1 MQNKGAIRAIA
12 IIFSLIFLY
21 QLSFTVVT
29 NVVEK
34 RAAKYAAGK
43 VETESAKETISE
55 YMEKYKMDE
64 AVAKA
69 SLKDTL
75 ERDYL
80 DSVSNLPVYNLLFKK
95 YTYREAKER
104 EINLGL
110 DLRGGMNVTLE
121 ISVKDIVKALS
132 HDSQDPTFLKAMELA
147 TQEQQKSKG
156 DFVDLFGE
164 AFKETDP
171 NAKLSNIFFME
182 LKDKINI
189 NSSNEE
195 VLKVLKEESESAI
208 DRSYQILRTRID
220 RFGVAQ
226 PNIQKMETSG
236 RILVE
241 LPGVKDPERVR
252 KLLQGAAQL
261 EFYETFSGSDQET
274 SPNKVIKQ
282 LELADAK
289 LAADKKAKK
298 GVQETTPVVS
308 NEPVKAEETANI
320 ESSDEVDDEDE
331 NDEGE
336 DEGENNEGEDE
347 GEDNEVDEGADA
359 ESKVEPAENKEE
371 EQVQEALNEDHPLL
385 SKLHVFNNGSA
396 CIGVASKT
404 DMNAINQMLSDAKNL
419 FDSNLKFAWSVKP
432 TDNENYQKIVG
443 TNAEVYELIAL
454 RLSHDKKCALGGEV
468 ITDARQ
474 DYGQGN
480 QVEVT
485 IQMNADGANKW
496 KKLTGDNI
504 GKQIAIVLDNV
515 VYSYPVVNG
524 EIPNGRSSISGGGM
538 TIEEAQDLANILKAG
553 KLPAPATILEEQVV
567 GPTLGKESVQKG
579 LWSMVFAFLLVLIY
593 MVFFYKKAGLVA
605 DIALMVNVFFLFGV
619 LACLG
624 SVLTLPGIAGIV
636 LTLGMAVDSN
646 VIIFERIK
654 EELKAGK
661 GIKLAIQDGYKNAY
675 SAIIDGNVTTL
686 ITGIILIVLGTGPV
700 HSFAVTLCIGILTSL
715 ATSIFISRLI
725 FERMLEKERPISF
738 STRLTQNF
746 LQDKH
751 YDFIGIRKTSFIICC
766 IFLVV
771 SLGSLGIRRL
781 NLGIDFTGG
790 RNYVVQF
797 DDPSIKVEQVREALS
812 KVNINNKD
820 DIRQALEMSEGQELE
835 NWSTPEV
842 KTYGTNGQLKITTKF
857 LIDNDNRAVDS
868 IIQTILYDNLKGLYK
883 NEVTMEQFS
892 SKDSSIGILSSQ
904 KVGATIASDVTR
916 KSIIAIIV
924 ALALMFVYIAIRF
937 RKWQYGVASIMALTQ
952 DTIIVLGMY
961 SLFYNVL
968 PFTMEVD
975 QSFIA
980 AVLTVI
986 GYSINATVVIFDR
999 IRENVNLHPKTS
1011 WKENMTN
1018 AVNST
1023 LTRSFNT
1030 SGSTLVVLLAIFI
1043 FGGDTI
1049 RGFIFALLV
1058 GVLAGTFSS
1067 VFLSSPF
1074 AYVLMKGHKKDK
1086 ESSEEKDSKKK

>member
-1 MQNKGAIRAIA
+1 MQNKGAIRTIA

-21 QLSFTVVT
+21 QLSFTLVT
-29 NVVEK
+29 KRVEK
-34 RAAKYAAGK
+34 KAEKFAEAEATKLANGD
-43 VETESAKETISE
+43 ESQFNLLRDQKET
-55 YMEKYKMDE
+55 Y
-64 AVAKA
+64 
-69 SLKDTL
+69 
-75 ERDYL
+75 YL
-80 DSVSNLPVYNLLFKK
+80 DSVSNVNVYNLGVKK
-95 YTYREAKER
+95 FTYRDAKER

-110 DLRGGMNVTLE
+110 DLKGGMNVTLE
-121 ISVKDIVKALS
+121 VSVKDIVKALS
-132 HDSQDPTFLKAMELA
+132 GDSQDPTFLKAMELA
-147 TQEQQKSKG
+147 TKRQEESKG
-156 DFVDLFGE
+156 DFVTLFGE
-164 AFKETDP
+164 AFKEVDP
-171 NAKLSNIFFME
+171 NASLVSIFLYEF
-182 LKDKINI
+182 KDKGINI
-189 NSSNEE
+189 NSSNDD
-195 VLKVLKEESESAI
+195 VLKVLKSESDGAI
-208 DRSYQILRTRID
+208 DRSYQILGTRID

-226 PNIQKMETSG
+226 PNIQKMENSG

-241 LPGVKDPERVR
+241 LPGIKDPERVR
-252 KLLQGAAQL
+252 KLLQGTAQL
-261 EFYETFSGSDQET
+261 EFWETYNFSEIQQFFTE
-274 SPNKVIKQ
+274 
-282 LELADAK
+282 ADAK
-289 LAADKKAKK
+289 LAQTRKAQSNLEEETPTTVADTIVEA
-298 GVQETTPVVS
+298 GEVI
-308 NEPVKAEETANI
+308 AEEGT
-320 ESSDEVDDEDE
+320 V
-331 NDEGE
+331 
-336 DEGENNEGEDE
+336 
-347 GEDNEVDEGADA
+347 AD
-359 ESKVEPAENKEE
+359 STVSGDLMDQLAENKSE
-371 EQVQEALNEDHPLL
+371 EQAAEDESLDQMAQNHPLFA
-385 SKLHVFNNGSA
+385 KLQPINGGSA
-396 CIGVASKT
+396 RVGIAQVKDTA
-404 DMNAINQMLSDAKNL
+404 AINKMLAETKSI
-419 FDSNLKFAWSVKP
+419 FPRQLKLAWTVKP
-432 TDNENYQKIVG
+432 ETFPGENGESIEVLDLVALKMSRDN
-443 TNAEVYELIAL
+443 
-454 RLSHDKKCALGGEV
+454 KCALGGEV

-485 IQMNADGANKW
+485 IQMNPEGAKAW
-496 KKLTGDNI
+496 KRLTGENV
-504 GKQIAIVLDNV
+504 GKQIAIVLDDY

-553 KLPAPATILEEQVV
+553 KLPAPARILEEQVV
-567 GPTLGKESVQKG
+567 GPSLGKEAIQKG
-579 LWSMVFAFLLVLIY
+579 MWSMVFAFILVLVY
-593 MVFFYKKAGLVA
+593 MVFFYKKAGFVA
-605 DIALMVNVFFLFGV
+605 DIALLVNVFFLFGV

-654 EELKAGK
+654 EEIKAGK
-661 GIKLAIQDGYKNAY
+661 GIRLAISDGYKNAY

-686 ITGIILIVLGTGPV
+686 ITGIILIILGTGPV

-725 FERMLEKERPISF
+725 FERMLDKDREISF
-738 STRLTQNF
+738 STNLTRNF

-751 YDFIGIRKTSFIICC
+751 YDFIGMRKTSFIICIC
-766 IFLVV
+766 FLVV
-771 SLGSLGIRRL
+771 SLGSLAIRGL
-781 NLGIDFTGG
+781 NLGIDFKGG

-797 DDPSIKVEQVREALS
+797 DDPSIKVEQVRDALTT
-812 KVNINNKD
+812 VNFDKNAIHTALAMREDQEVD
-820 DIRQALEMSEGQELE
+820 D
-835 NWSTPEV
+835 WSAPEV
-842 KTYGTNGQLKITTKF
+842 KTYGTNGQVKITTKF
-857 LIDNDNRAVDS
+857 LINNDSPAVDS
-868 IIQTILYDNLKGLYK
+868 VIQTILYDGLKGLYT
-883 NEVTMEQFS
+883 NNLSMTQFS
-892 SKDSSIGILSSQ
+892 SEDETVGILSTQ

-916 KSIIAIIV
+916 KSIWAIIV

-937 RKWQYGVASIMALTQ
+937 KKWQYGVASIMALTQ
-952 DTIIVLGMY
+952 DTLIVLGMY

-999 IRENVNLHPKTS
+999 IRENVGLHPKSS
-1011 WKENMTN
+1011 WKVNMNN

-1074 AYVLMKGHKKDK
+1074 AYVLMKGNKKDK
-1086 ESSEEKDSKKK
+1086 EITEESASKKK

>member
-1 MQNKGAIRAIA
+1 MQNKGAIRTIA
-12 IIFSLIFLY
+12 IIFALIFIY
-21 QLSFTVVT
+21 QLSFTLVT
-29 NVVEK
+29 KRVENK
-34 RAAKYAAGK
+34 AAKYAEAEATKLANGD
-43 VETESAKETISE
+43 ESQFSLLKDEKET
-55 YMEKYKMDE
+55 Y
-64 AVAKA
+64 
-69 SLKDTL
+69 
-75 ERDYL
+75 YL
-80 DSVSNLPVYNLLFKK
+80 DSMSNVNVYNLLVKK
-95 YTYREAKER
+95 YTYRDAKER

-110 DLRGGMNVTLE
+110 DLKGGMNVTLE
-121 ISVKDIVKALS
+121 VSVKDIVKALS
-132 HDSQDPTFLKAMELA
+132 GNSQDPTFLKAMDIA
-147 TQEQQKSKG
+147 TQRQEKSEG
-156 DFVDLFGE
+156 DFVTLFGQAFEE
-164 AFKETDP
+164 ADP
-171 NAKLSNIFFME
+171 NARLASIFLYEF
-182 LKDKINI
+182 KDKGITV
-189 NSSNEE
+189 NSSNSD
-195 VLKVLKEESESAI
+195 VLKVLKEECDGAV
-208 DRSYQILRTRID
+208 DRSYQILGTRID

-226 PNIQKMETSG
+226 PNIQKMENSG

-241 LPGVKDPERVR
+241 LPGIKDPKRVR
-252 KLLQGAAQL
+252 KLLQGTAQL
-261 EFYETFSGSDQET
+261 EFWETYNFSEIQ
-274 SPNKVIKQ
+274 Q
-282 LELADAK
+282 YLMDANTK
-289 LAADKKAKK
+289 LAQTRKA
-298 GVQETTPVVS
+298 QS
-308 NEPVKAEETANI
+308 ALEETETVA
-320 ESSDEVDDEDE
+320 EDTE
-331 NDEGE
+331 
-336 DEGENNEGEDE
+336 
-347 GEDNEVDEGADA
+347 
-359 ESKVEPAENKEE
+359 
-371 EQVQEALNEDHPLL
+371 VQEADSTMIAEAEADTTAVAAADSTANDDLLGQLNESTEEEVVEEETEDQFAENNPLFA
-385 SKLHVFNNGSA
+385 KLMVMNGNTA
-396 CIGVASKT
+396 RVGMAQVKDTA
-404 DMNAINQMLSDAKNL
+404 AINQMLAETRNL
-419 FDSNLKFAWSVKP
+419 FPRNLKLAWTVKP
-432 TDNENYQKIVG
+432 ESLSGNDGEKVEVLDLVALKMSRDN
-443 TNAEVYELIAL
+443 
-454 RLSHDKKCALGGEV
+454 KCALGGEV

-485 IQMNADGANKW
+485 IQMNPEGAKAW
-496 KKLTGDNI
+496 KRLTGENI
-504 GKQIAIVLDNV
+504 GKQIAIVLDDY

-553 KLPAPATILEEQVV
+553 KLPAPARILEEQVV
-567 GPTLGKESVQKG
+567 GPSLGKEAVQKG
-579 LWSMVFAFLLVLIY
+579 MWSMVFAFILVLVY
-593 MVFFYKKAGLVA
+593 MVFFYKKAGFVA
-605 DIALMVNVFFLFGV
+605 DIALLVNVFFLFGV

-654 EELKAGK
+654 EEIKSGK
-661 GIKLAIQDGYKNAY
+661 GIKTAIADGYKNAY

-686 ITGIILIVLGTGPV
+686 ITGIILIILGTGPV

-715 ATSIFISRLI
+715 FTSIFVSRLI
-725 FERMLEKERPISF
+725 FERMLDKEREISF
-738 STRLTQNF
+738 STAWTRNF

-751 YDFIGIRKTSFIICC
+751 YNFIDMRKTSFIICG

-771 SLGSLGIRRL
+771 SLASLGFRGL
-781 NLGIDFTGG
+781 NLGIDFQGG

-797 DDPSIKVEQVREALS
+797 DNPSIKVEQVREALAES
-812 KVNINNKD
+812 KVAIGANAIHS
-820 DIRQALEMSEGQELE
+820 ALEMREDQEVEG
-835 NWSTPEV
+835 WSTPEV
-842 KTYGTNGQLKITTKF
+842 KTYGTNGQVKITTKF
-857 LIDNDNRAVDS
+857 LIKNDSPAVDS
-868 IIQTILYDNLKGLYK
+868 VIQVILYENLMGLY
-883 NEVTMEQFS
+883 NNDLTMSQFS
-892 SKDSSIGILSSQ
+892 SEDETVGILSTQ

-924 ALALMFVYIAIRF
+924 ALALMFIYIAIRF
-937 RKWQYGVASIMALTQ
+937 KKWQYGVASIMALTQ
-952 DTIIVLGMY
+952 DTLVVLGMY

-1011 WKENMTN
+1011 WKDNMNN

-1074 AYVLMKGHKKDK
+1074 AYVLMGGNKKDK
-1086 ESSEEKDSKKK
+1086 QIAEEDTTKKK

>member
-1 MQNKGAIRAIA
+1 MQNKGAIRAMA
-12 IIFSLIFLY
+12 IIFGLIFLY

-29 NVVEK
+29 NVVERK
-34 RAAKYAAGK
+34 AAKQ
-43 VETESAKETISE
+43 AKEQVYPKDANGQDVAVSDSIQGIIDE
-55 YMEKYKMDE
+55 YVSKYKMDE
-64 AVAKA
+64 NLAKA
-69 SLKDTL
+69 SLADTL
-75 ERDYL
+75 EKNYL
-80 DSVSNLPVYNLLFKK
+80 DAKSNATVYNLGFKK
-95 YTYREAKER
+95 YTYKDAKER

-121 ISVKDIVKALS
+121 VSVQDIVRALS
-132 HDSQDPTFLKAMELA
+132 HDSQDPVFLQAMDLA
-147 TQEQQKSKG
+147 AKRQQESKG
-156 DFVDLFGE
+156 DFVTLFGQ
-164 AFKETDP
+164 AYKEIDP
-171 NAKLSNIFFME
+171 NAKLVSIFLME
-182 LKDKINI
+182 FKDKPGINI
-189 NSSNEE
+189 NSTNDD
-195 VLKVLKEESESAI
+195 VLKVLKEESDAAI

-226 PNIQKMETSG
+226 PNIQKLENSG

-252 KLLQGAAQL
+252 KLLRGAAQL
-261 EFYETFSGSDQET
+261 EFWETYDASKLQQALV
-274 SPNKVIKQ
+274 N
-282 LELADAK
+282 LDAK
-289 LAADKKAKK
+289 LAAELQSKKT
-298 GVQETTPVVS
+298 VEETPVVT
-308 NEPVKAEETANI
+308 EET
-320 ESSDEVDDEDE
+320 EETEVAE
-331 NDEGE
+331 NTE
-336 DEGENNEGEDE
+336 
-347 GEDNEVDEGADA
+347 EVIADSTDLA
-359 ESKVEPAENKEE
+359 AQLAENKKE
-371 EQVQEALNEDHPLL
+371 EQAEDTLLDANHPLL
-385 SKLHVFNNGSA
+385 TKLQVTGGTSA
-396 CIGVASKT
+396 RVGIATKA
-404 DMNAINQMLSDAKNL
+404 DMKYINEKLAANKAMFPRD
-419 FDSNLKFAWSVKP
+419 LKFAWTVKP
-432 TDNENYQKIVG
+432 ETFTLENGEKV
-443 TNAEVYELIAL
+443 EMYELVAL
-454 RLSHDKKCALGGEV
+454 KMSRDNKCALGGEV

-474 DYGQGN
+474 DYGQNN

-485 IQMNADGANKW
+485 IQMNSEGANKW
-496 KKLTGDNI
+496 KNLTRDNV
-504 GKQIAIVLDNV
+504 GKQIAIVLDDL

-538 TIEEAQDLANILKAG
+538 TVEEAQDLANILKAG
-553 KLPAPATILEEQVV
+553 KLPAPARILEEQVV

-579 LWSMVFAFLLVLIY
+579 MWSMVFAFILVLVY

-605 DIALMVNVFFLFGV
+605 DIALLVNVFFLFGV

-654 EELKAGK
+654 EEVKAGK
-661 GIKLAIQDGYKNAY
+661 GIKLAIQDGYRNAY

-686 ITGIILIVLGTGPV
+686 ITGVILIILGTGPV

-725 FERMLEKERPISF
+725 FERMLSKDKEISF
-738 STRLTQNF
+738 STKFTRNF

-751 YDFIGIRKTSFIICC
+751 YDFISMRKASFIIC
-766 IFLVV
+766 IAFLVI
-771 SLGSLGIRRL
+771 SLASLGIRRL

-797 DDPSIKVEQVREALS
+797 DNPSIKDVDVRKAL
-812 KVNINNKD
+812 
-820 DIRQALEMSEGQELE
+820 DITSVSIDKNAIHQALGMSAEESVE
-835 NWSTPEV
+835 DWSTPEV

-857 LIDNDNRAVDS
+857 LIDNDNQAVDS
-868 IIQTILYDNLKGLYK
+868 IIQVILYDNLKSLYN
-883 NEVTMEQFS
+883 NELSMSTFS
-892 SKDSSIGILSSQ
+892 SKDETVGILSTQ

-916 KSIIAIIV
+916 KSIWAIIV
-924 ALALMFVYIAIRF
+924 ALALMFVYILFRF
-937 RKWQYGVASIMALTQ
+937 KKWQFGLASIMALAQ

-961 SLFYNVL
+961 SLFYNIL

-999 IRENVNLHPKTS
+999 VRENVNLHPKAS
-1011 WKENMTN
+1011 WKDNMVN

-1067 VFLSSPF
+1067 VFLSTPF
-1074 AYVLMKGHKKDK
+1074 AYVLMRGNKKDK
-1086 ESSEEKDSKKK
+1086 QIESEEKKK

>member
-1 MQNKGAIRAIA
+1 LA
-12 IIFSLIFLY
+12 IIFGLIFLY

-29 NVVEK
+29 NVVERK
-34 RAAKYAAGK
+34 AAKYA
-43 VETESAKETISE
+43 KEQVYPKDANGQDVAVSDSIQTILDDYVS
-55 YMEKYKMDE
+55 KYKME
-64 AVAKA
+64 ENLAKA
-69 SLKDTL
+69 SLADTI
-75 ERDYL
+75 EKDYL
-80 DSVSNLPVYNLLFKK
+80 DAKSNVTVYNLGFKK
-95 YTYREAKER
+95 YTYKDAKER

-121 ISVKDIVKALS
+121 VSVQDIVRALS
-132 HDSQDPTFLKAMELA
+132 HDSQDPIFLSAMDLA
-147 TQEQQKSKG
+147 AKRQQESKG
-156 DFVDLFGE
+156 DFVSLFGE
-164 AFKETDP
+164 AYKEEAQKQGNPD
-171 NAKLSNIFFME
+171 ARLVSLFLME
-182 LKDKINI
+182 FKDKPGINI
-189 NSSNEE
+189 NSSNED
-195 VLKVLKEESESAI
+195 VLKVLKEESDAAI

-226 PNIQKMETSG
+226 PNIQKLESSG

-252 KLLQGAAQL
+252 KLLRGAAQL
-261 EFYETFSGSDQET
+261 EFWETYDASKLQQALV
-274 SPNKVIKQ
+274 N
-282 LELADAK
+282 LDAK
-289 LAADKKAKK
+289 LASELQNKKN
-298 GVQETTPVVS
+298 QEQTPVV
-308 NEPVKAEETANI
+308 AEETEVAENAEEVTPAEEGEEVAVADSI
-320 ESSDEVDDEDE
+320 ESTDL
-331 NDEGE
+331 
-336 DEGENNEGEDE
+336 
-347 GEDNEVDEGADA
+347 AA
-359 ESKVEPAENKEE
+359 QLAENKKE
-371 EQVQEALNEDHPLL
+371 EQGEDTLLDANHPLL
-385 SKLHVFNNGSA
+385 TKLQVTGGTSA
-396 CIGVASKT
+396 RVGIASKA
-404 DMNAINQMLSDAKNL
+404 DMKYINEKLNENKAMFPRD
-419 FDSNLKFAWSVKP
+419 LKFAWTVKP
-432 TDNENYQKIVG
+432 ETFTLESGENI
-443 TNAEVYELIAL
+443 EMYELVAL
-454 RLSHDKKCALGGEV
+454 KMSRDNKCALGGEV

-474 DYGQGN
+474 DYGQNN

-485 IQMNADGANKW
+485 IQMNSEGANKW
-496 KKLTGDNI
+496 KNLTRDNV
-504 GKQIAIVLDNV
+504 GKQIAIVLDDL

-538 TIEEAQDLANILKAG
+538 TVEEAQDLANILKAG
-553 KLPAPATILEEQVV
+553 KLPAPARILEEQVV

-579 LWSMVFAFLLVLIY
+579 MWSMVFAFILVLVY
-593 MVFFYKKAGLVA
+593 MVFFYKKAGFVA
-605 DIALMVNVFFLFGV
+605 DIALIVNVFFLFGV

-654 EELKAGK
+654 EEVKAGK
-661 GIKLAIQDGYKNAY
+661 GIKLAIQDGYRNAY

-725 FERMLEKERPISF
+725 FERMLSKDKEISF
-738 STRLTQNF
+738 STKLTRNF

-751 YDFIGIRKTSFIICC
+751 IDFIGMRKTSFIIC
-766 IFLVV
+766 IVFLVI

-797 DDPSIKVEQVREALS
+797 DDPSIKDVDVRKALDITNVTIDKNAIHEAL
-812 KVNINNKD
+812 
-820 DIRQALEMSEGQELE
+820 QMSADQDVED
-835 NWSTPEV
+835 WSTPEV

-857 LIDNDNRAVDS
+857 LIDNDNQAVDS
-868 IIQTILYDNLKGLYK
+868 IIQVILYDNLKGLYK
-883 NEVTMEQFS
+883 DELSMSKFS
-892 SKDSSIGILSSQ
+892 SKDESVGILSTQ

-916 KSIIAIIV
+916 KSIWAIIV

-937 RKWQYGVASIMALTQ
+937 KKWQYGVASIMALAQ

-961 SLFYNVL
+961 SLFYNIL

-999 IRENVNLHPKTS
+999 IRENVNLHPKNS
-1011 WKENMTN
+1011 WKENMVN

-1086 ESSEEKDSKKK
+1086 QIETENNKKK

>member
-1 MQNKGAIRAIA
+1 MQNKGAIRTIA
-12 IIFSLIFLY
+12 IIFALIFLY
-21 QLSFTVVT
+21 QLSFTLVT
-29 NVVEK
+29 KRVEK
-34 RAAKYAAGK
+34 KAEKYAEAEATKLANGD
-43 VETESAKETISE
+43 ESQFTLLKDEKET
-55 YMEKYKMDE
+55 Y
-64 AVAKA
+64 
-69 SLKDTL
+69 
-75 ERDYL
+75 YL
-80 DSVSNLPVYNLLFKK
+80 DSVSNVNVYNLGFKK
-95 YTYREAKER
+95 YTYRDAKEK

-110 DLRGGMNVTLE
+110 DLKGGMNVTLE
-121 ISVKDIVKALS
+121 VSVKDIVNALS
-132 HDSQDPTFLKAMELA
+132 GNSQDPTFLKAMELA
-147 TQEQQKSKG
+147 TKRQEESKG
-156 DFVDLFGE
+156 DFVTLFGE
-164 AFKETDP
+164 AFKEVDP
-171 NAKLSNIFFME
+171 NASLVSIFLYEF
-182 LKDKINI
+182 KDKGINI
-189 NSSNEE
+189 NSSNDD
-195 VLKVLKEESESAI
+195 VLKVLKSECDGAI
-208 DRSYQILRTRID
+208 DRSYQILGTRID

-226 PNIQKMETSG
+226 PNIQKMENSG

-241 LPGVKDPERVR
+241 LPGIKDPKRVR
-252 KLLQGAAQL
+252 KLLQGTAQL
-261 EFYETFSGSDQET
+261 EFWETYNFSEVQQFFTE
-274 SPNKVIKQ
+274 
-282 LELADAK
+282 ADARLAQTRK
-289 LAADKKAKK
+289 AKSTLDETKTEEPVVEENAEEVVAEVADSTLAA
-298 GVQETTPVVS
+298 V
-308 NEPVKAEETANI
+308 
-320 ESSDEVDDEDE
+320 
-331 NDEGE
+331 
-336 DEGENNEGEDE
+336 
-347 GEDNEVDEGADA
+347 AD
-359 ESKVEPAENKEE
+359 STSGDLLDQLTENKDE
-371 EQVQEALNEDHPLL
+371 EQVSEEEDMDQFAQNHPLFA
-385 SKLHVFNNGSA
+385 KLQPFNGASA
-396 CIGVASKT
+396 RVGIAQVKDTA
-404 DMNAINQMLSDAKNL
+404 AINQMLAETKSI
-419 FDSNLKFAWSVKP
+419 FPRNLKLAWTVKP
-432 TDNENYQKIVG
+432 ETYPGENGENIEVLDLVALKVSRDN
-443 TNAEVYELIAL
+443 
-454 RLSHDKKCALGGEV
+454 KCALGGEV

-485 IQMNADGANKW
+485 IQMNPEGAKAW
-496 KKLTGDNI
+496 KRLTGENV
-504 GKQIAIVLDNV
+504 GKQIAIVLDDY

-553 KLPAPATILEEQVV
+553 KLPAPARILEEQVV
-567 GPTLGKESVQKG
+567 GPSLGKEAVQKG
-579 LWSMVFAFLLVLIY
+579 MWSMVFAFILVLVY
-593 MVFFYKKAGLVA
+593 MVFFYKRSGFVA
-605 DIALMVNVFFLFGV
+605 DIALLVNVFFLFGV

-654 EELKAGK
+654 EEIKAGK
-661 GIKLAIQDGYKNAY
+661 GIKLAIADGYKNAY

-686 ITGIILIVLGTGPV
+686 ITGIILIILGTGPV

-725 FERMLEKERPISF
+725 FERMLDKEREISF
-738 STRLTQNF
+738 STAWTRDF

-751 YDFIGIRKTSFIICC
+751 YDFIGIRKTSFIIC
-766 IFLVV
+766 IVFLVI

-781 NLGIDFTGG
+781 NLGIDFKGG

-797 DDPSIKVEQVREALS
+797 DDPTIKVEQVRDALS
-812 KVNINNKD
+812 DINFDKNA
-820 DIRQALEMSEGQELE
+820 IHSALEMREDQEVDD
-835 NWSTPEV
+835 WSTPEV
-842 KTYGTNGQLKITTKF
+842 KTYGTNGQVKVTTKF
-857 LIDNDNRAVDS
+857 LINNDSPAVDS
-868 IIQTILYDNLKGLYK
+868 VIQVLLYNNLKSLY
-883 NEVTMEQFS
+883 NNDLTMNQFS
-892 SKDSSIGILSSQ
+892 SEDETVGILSTQ

-916 KSIIAIIV
+916 KSIWAIIV

-937 RKWQYGVASIMALTQ
+937 KKWQYGVASIMALTQ

-999 IRENVNLHPKTS
+999 IRENVGLHPKSS
-1011 WKENMTN
+1011 WKENMNN

-1074 AYVLMKGHKKDK
+1074 AYVLMKGDNKDK
-1086 ESSEEKDSKKK
+1086 QIAEESTSKKK